1 MRFRGLVYNKCVKVG
16 ERKISAALLRA
27 MAQFLA
33 VGPDVVALSLNEFV
47 ARQNAPFGCVGF
59 AQKDG
64 GVSC

>member
-1 MRFRGLVYNKCVKVG
+1 MYNNRMKVG

-33 VGPDVVALSLNEFV
+33 IGPDVAALLLNEFV
-47 ARQNAPFGCVGF
+47 ARQNTPFGCVGF

>member
-1 MRFRGLVYNKCVKVG
+1 MYNKCVKVG

-33 VGPDVVALSLNEFV
+33 IGLDVVALSLNEFV
-47 ARQNAPFGCVGF
+47 AWQNAPFGCVGF

>member
-1 MRFRGLVYNKCVKVG
+1 MYNNRMKVG
-16 ERKISAALLRA
+16 ERKISAALLCA

-33 VGPDVVALSLNEFV
+33 IGPNMAALSLHEFV
-47 ARQNAPFGCVGF
+47 ARQNAPLGCVGS

>member
-1 MRFRGLVYNKCVKVG
+1 MYNKYVKVV
-16 ERKISAALLRA
+16 ERKISAALLCA

-33 VGPDVVALSLNEFV
+33 VGPGAVVARSLNEFV

-64 GVSC
+64 GVLC

>member
-1 MRFRGLVYNKCVKVG
+1 MYNKCVKVG

-33 VGPDVVALSLNEFV
+33 IGLDVVALSLNEFV